1 MRLFRLTLAGAFL
14 MMGLPHGFVSAAPV
28 LNEAAPPLVV
38 TTLDGQTFD
47 LSNLRGKVVLVNYW
61 ATWCAPCRKE
71 MPTLDAFYRRYRS
84 QGLELIGISVDFT
97 RDGAKTWHTVRP
109 DINLGAEGS
118 RRDVTQM
125 NFVDARHGWIVISD
139 NTAFSPYGKCLIYR
153 TSDGGKTWTEA
164 PLRIVAGL

>member
-28 LNEAAPPLVV
+28 LNQAAPPLVV

-61 ATWCAPCRKE
+61 ATWCAPCRRE
-71 MPTLDAFYRRYRS
+71 MPTLDAFYRRYQS

-97 RDGAKTWHTVRP
+97 RDGAKIRKAAKDFAYPIALSSEISVNGFGPSQGVPATYLIDADGIVRDRFVAVASKLLH
-109 DINLGAEGS
+109 DIVVPLLPHPAEKP
-118 RRDVTQM
+118 
-125 NFVDARHGWIVISD
+125 N
-139 NTAFSPYGKCLIYR
+139 
-153 TSDGGKTWTEA
+153 
-164 PLRIVAGL
+164 